1 MTSSSRLQTKAM
13 GALLVVMLTMMLV
26 VGLSSMALIRDFSV
40 RSATEHTRTAAE
52 MIRVSLTEAMLNDTI
67 DRRASMLRRL
77 AEVNS
82 LNEARVIRGERV
94 IAQHG
99 EGLPMETPADD
110 IDRQVLASG
119 EPYFGLVGGLFGEE
133 FRATIPYI
141 ASSNG
146 DINCMACHQAPEGVA
161 LGAVTLT
168 VSVGHM
174 KTAGMVTALF
184 LVVIMGLFGVLSMVF
199 LGRLL
204 RPLVE
209 TTQEVRKAARLASG
223 GDFSQ
228 RVHSRSRDEIGQIAN
243 HFNEMADAITHK
255 LTEIRDHVARLV
267 NTAPDPRAN
276 LLEETATTV
285 SGLVKVAQFKQA
297 IEEDQT
303 TEEVFF
309 RISEVL
315 RTEFGMAHFS
325 IYQVDRDKRLMD
337 TVVVDGVLHEEIRW
351 CRPDI
356 LEQST
361 ICRAVRTG
369 HAIDGLENRHL
380 CRAFDSEALAD
391 GRSYLC
397 LPIIQSGGVGS
408 VVQLVVPPQNIPAL
422 IRARPL
428 ISAYLR
434 EAAPVL
440 QAKGLMASL
449 RESSLKDAMTGLRN
463 RRFLEEYS
471 DSLVAQCKRRQ
482 MPMTLMMLDLDYFK
496 TVNDTY
502 GHDVGDQIL
511 RELAGIF
518 QAHLRESDLV
528 IRYGGEEFMIILL
541 DTGAEAALDVANK
554 IREAVQAHPFRVAG
568 AELHK
573 TLSIGLAAYP
583 DDAQAFWQ
591 VLKYA
596 DVALYAAKE
605 NGRNQVVRFTPEMWP
620 SGGEY

>member
-1 MTSSSRLQTKAM
+1 MTISRLQTKTM
-13 GALLVVMLTMMLV
+13 GALLLVMLIMMLV
-26 VGLSSMALIRDFSV
+26 IGLSSMVLIRDFSV

-52 MIRVSLTEAMLNDTI
+52 MIRVSLTEAMINDTI

-82 LNEARVIRGERV
+82 LNEVRVIRGEQV
-94 IAQHG
+94 IEQYG
-99 EGLPMETPADD
+99 EGLAMETGADD
-110 IDRQVLASG
+110 IDRQVLESG
-119 EPYFGLVGGLFGEE
+119 QPYFGLIGGLFGEE

-146 DINCMACHQAPEGVA
+146 DINCMACHQAPEGAA

-168 VSVGHM
+168 ASVDHM
-174 KTAGMVTALF
+174 KTAGMATALF
-184 LVVIMGLFGVLSMVF
+184 LVAIMGLFAILSIAF
-199 LGRLL
+199 LKRML

-209 TTQEVRKAARLASG
+209 TTQEIRQAASLASS

-228 RVHSRSRDEIGQIAN
+228 RVRSRSHDEIGQIAI
-243 HFNEMADAITHK
+243 HFNQMADAITHK
-255 LTEIRDHVARLV
+255 LTEIRDHVAQLV
-267 NTAPDPRAN
+267 NTVPDPKAN
-276 LLEETATTV
+276 LLQETSSTV

-309 RISEVL
+309 RLSEVL
-315 RTEFGMAHFS
+315 RTEFGMEHFS
-325 IYQVDRDKRLMD
+325 IYQVDREKRLME
-337 TVVVDGVLHEEIRW
+337 TVIVDGVPHDEIRW
-351 CRPDI
+351 CHPDI
-356 LEQST
+356 LEQCT
-361 ICRAVRTG
+361 TCRAVRTG
-369 HAIDGLENRHL
+369 HAIDGLENPNL
-380 CRAFDSEALAD
+380 CRAFSQDALAD

-397 LPIIQSGGVGS
+397 LPVIQSGGVGS

-422 IRARPL
+422 TRARPL

-471 DSLVAQCKRRQ
+471 DSLVAQCKRRK
-482 MPMTLMMLDLDYFK
+482 MSMTLMMLDLDYFK
-496 TVNDTY
+496 TVNDTH

-518 QAHLRESDLV
+518 PAHLRESDLV
-528 IRYGGEEFMIILL
+528 IRYGGEEFMVILL
-541 DTGAEAALDVANK
+541 DTGAEAAVEVANK
-554 IREAVQAHPFRVAG
+554 IREAVEAHPFKVAG
-568 AELHK
+568 GDLYK

-596 DVALYAAKE
+596 DVALYAAKD
-605 NGRNQVVRFTPEMWP
+605 NGRNQVVRFMPEMWP
-620 SGGEY
+620 PGGEY

>member
-1 MTSSSRLQTKAM
+1 M
-13 GALLVVMLTMMLV
+13 GALLVVMLAMMLV
-26 VGLSSMALIRDFSV
+26 IGLSSMALIRDFSM

-52 MIRVSLTEAMLNDTI
+52 MIRVSLTEAMLNGTI

-82 LNEARVIRGERV
+82 LNEVRVIRGERV

-99 EGLPMETPADD
+99 EGLPMETQADD
-110 IDRQVLASG
+110 IDRRVLASG
-119 EPYFGLVGGLFGEE
+119 EPYFGLIGGLLGDE

-168 VSVGHM
+168 VSVDHM
-174 KTAGMVTALF
+174 KTAGIGAALF
-184 LVVIMGLFGVLSMVF
+184 LVVIMGLFAVLSMIF

-209 TTQEVRKAARLASG
+209 TTQEVRKAASLASG

-228 RVHSRSRDEIGQIAN
+228 RVRSRSRDEIGQIAN
-243 HFNEMADAITHK
+243 HFNQMADAITHK
-255 LTEIRDHVARLV
+255 LTEIRDHVAQLV
-267 NTAPDPRAN
+267 NTIPDPKAN
-276 LLEETATTV
+276 LLEETAATV

-297 IEEDQT
+297 IEEDQN
-303 TEEVFF
+303 TEEVFV

-315 RTEFGMAHFS
+315 HTEFGMEHFS

-337 TVVVDGVLHEEIRW
+337 TVIVDGVTRDDIRW
-351 CRPDI
+351 CHPDI
-356 LEQST
+356 LEHCT
-361 ICRAVRTG
+361 TCRAVRTG
-369 HAIDGLENRHL
+369 HAIDGVENRHL
-380 CRAFDSEALAD
+380 CRAFASEALAD
-391 GRSYLC
+391 GYSYLC

-408 VVQLVVPPQNIPAL
+408 VVQLVVAPQNIPAL

-449 RESSLKDAMTGLRN
+449 RESSLKDAMTGLHN

-482 MPMTLMMLDLDYFK
+482 MPMTLLMLDLDYFK

-502 GHDVGDQIL
+502 GHDVGDEIL
-511 RELAGIF
+511 RELAQIF

-541 DTGAEAALDVANK
+541 DTGAEAAMDVANK
-554 IREAVQAHPFRVAG
+554 IRRAVEAHPFKVAG
-568 AELHK
+568 GELHK

-605 NGRNQVVRFTPEMWP
+605 NGRNQVVRFAPEMWP

>member
-1 MTSSSRLQTKAM
+1 MIISRLQTKTM
-13 GALLVVMLTMMLV
+13 GALLVVMLAMMLV
-26 VGLSSMALIRDFSV
+26 IGLSSMALIRDFSV

-77 AEVNS
+77 AQVNS
-82 LNEARVIRGERV
+82 LNEVRVIRGEQV

-99 EGLPMETPADD
+99 EGLPMESPSDD
-110 IDRQVLASG
+110 IDRQVLESG
-119 EPYFGLVGGLFGEE
+119 EPYFGLIGGLFGTE

-141 ASSNG
+141 ASSNE
-146 DINCMACHQAPEGVA
+146 DINCLACHQAPEGAA

-168 VSVGHM
+168 ASVDHM
-174 KTAGMVTALF
+174 KHAGIATALF
-184 LVVIMGLFGVLSMVF
+184 LVVIMGLFAVLSMF
-199 LGRLL
+199 FMGRLL
-204 RPLVE
+204 RPLVK
-209 TTQEVRKAARLASG
+209 TTQEIRKAASLASG

-228 RVHSRSRDEIGQIAN
+228 RVRSRSRDEIGQIAV
-243 HFNEMADAITHK
+243 HFNQMADAITHK
-255 LTEIRDHVARLV
+255 LTEIRDHVAQLV
-267 NTAPDPRAN
+267 NTVPDPRAN
-276 LLEETATTV
+276 LLEETASTV

-309 RISEVL
+309 RLSEVL
-315 RTEFGMAHFS
+315 RAEFGLAHFT
-325 IYQVDRDKRLMD
+325 IYQVDPDKRLME
-337 TVVVDGVLHEEIRW
+337 TVIVDGVLHDAIRW
-351 CRPDI
+351 CHPDI
-356 LEQST
+356 LEHCT
-361 ICRAVRTG
+361 TCRAVRTG
-369 HAIDGLENRHL
+369 HAIDGLENRNL
-380 CRAFDSEALAD
+380 CRAFDEEALAD

-408 VVQLVVPPQNIPAL
+408 VVQLVVAPQNIPAL

-449 RESSLKDAMTGLRN
+449 RESSLKDAMTGLHN

-471 DSLVAQCKRRQ
+471 ESLVAQCKRRQ
-482 MPMTLMMLDLDYFK
+482 TPMTLMMLDLDYFK
-496 TVNDTY
+496 TVNDTH
-502 GHDVGDQIL
+502 GHDVGDEIL
-511 RELAGIF
+511 RELASIF

-528 IRYGGEEFMIILL
+528 IRYGGEEFIIILL
-541 DTGAEAALDVANK
+541 DTGAEAAMAVANK
-554 IREAVQAHPFRVAG
+554 IRLAVEAHPFKVAG
-568 AELHK
+568 SDLHK

-605 NGRNQVVRFTPEMWP
+605 NGRNQVVRFTAEMWP

>member
-1 MTSSSRLQTKAM
+1 MIISRLQTKTM
-13 GALLVVMLTMMLV
+13 GALLVVMLAMMLV
-26 VGLSSMALIRDFSV
+26 IGLSSMALIRDFSV

-77 AEVNS
+77 AQVNS
-82 LNEARVIRGERV
+82 LNEVRIIRGEQV

-99 EGLPMETPADD
+99 EGLPMESPSDD
-110 IDRQVLASG
+110 IDRQVLESG
-119 EPYFGLVGGLFGEE
+119 EPYFGLIGGLFGTE

-141 ASSNG
+141 ASSNE
-146 DINCMACHQAPEGVA
+146 DINCLACHQAPEGAA

-168 VSVGHM
+168 ASVDHM
-174 KTAGMVTALF
+174 KHAGIATALF
-184 LVVIMGLFGVLSMVF
+184 LVVIMGLFAVLSMF
-199 LGRLL
+199 FMSRLL
-204 RPLVE
+204 RPLVK
-209 TTQEVRKAARLASG
+209 TTQEIRKAASLASG

-228 RVHSRSRDEIGQIAN
+228 RVRSRSRDEIGQIAV
-243 HFNEMADAITHK
+243 HFNQMADAITHK
-255 LTEIRDHVARLV
+255 LTEIRDHVAQLV

-276 LLEETATTV
+276 LLEETASTV

-309 RISEVL
+309 RLSEVL
-315 RTEFGMAHFS
+315 RAEFGLEYFT
-325 IYQVDRDKRLMD
+325 IYQVDRDKRLIE
-337 TVVVDGVLHEEIRW
+337 TVIVDGVLHDAIRW
-351 CRPDI
+351 CHPDI
-356 LEQST
+356 LEHCT
-361 ICRAVRTG
+361 TCRAVRTG
-369 HAIDGLENRHL
+369 HAIDGLENRNL
-380 CRAFDSEALAD
+380 CRAFDEEALAD

-408 VVQLVVPPQNIPAL
+408 VVQLVVAPQNIPAL

-449 RESSLKDAMTGLRN
+449 RESTLKDAMTGLHN

-471 DSLVAQCKRRQ
+471 ESLVAQCKRRQ
-482 MPMTLMMLDLDYFK
+482 TPMTLMMLDLDYFK
-496 TVNDTY
+496 TVNDTH
-502 GHDVGDQIL
+502 GHDVGDEIL
-511 RELAGIF
+511 RELASIF

-528 IRYGGEEFMIILL
+528 IRYGGEEFIIILL
-541 DTGAEAALDVANK
+541 DTGAEAAIAVANK
-554 IREAVQAHPFRVAG
+554 IRLAVEAHPFKVAG
-568 AELHK
+568 SDLHK

-605 NGRNQVVRFTPEMWP
+605 NGRNQVVRFTAEMWP